1 LCGKATKSEPNAAI
15 FIPQGDK
22 SLSQI
27 SHGPAKGSLAALR
40 AATAAYEERR
50 AADEAAALARAAAS
64 ELNAAARA
72 LSDFEQEL
80 TQAREDFTLRVAV
93 CDTLQLDLCRGV
105 PHACLGS
112 PL

>member
-1 LCGKATKSEPNAAI
+1 MSRMV
-15 FIPQGDK
+15 
-22 SLSQI
+22 
-27 SHGPAKGSLAALR
+27 PAEGSLAALR

-50 AADEAAALARAAAS
+50 AADEAAALARAEAERAAAS

-80 TQAREDFTLRVAV
+80 TQARQNFTLRVAV

-105 PHACLGS
+105 LTRCLLYTS
-112 PL
+112 PSPRDKRQSRMPSSA

>member
-1 LCGKATKSEPNAAI
+1 MI
-15 FIPQGDK
+15 
-22 SLSQI
+22 
-27 SHGPAKGSLAALR
+27 PAKGSLAALR
-40 AATAAYEERR
+40 AATAAHEERR
-50 AADEAAALARAAAS
+50 AADARAIEAAALARAEAERAAAS